1 MAELAIGL
9 AADCDNPEPAVA
21 KIFRAK
27 LPGATGLPFV
37 AFITHD
43 TKWVDGYSGFK
54 NTGDFQ
60 KVMEKAD
67 KSPYLQASK
76 ATRKKLAGIVAR
88 AEKAAG
94 RGDWKSVMKAA
105 KDTAKTSG
113 RCPERKQMRAL
124 VAKAH
129 GWAEAE
135 IKRALKLAR
144 SADDLAQARKVLMDV
159 RKRMARLPEADDA
172 AEGLKALRQLTR
184 IHKIEAAGKGK
195 DGLREKAAAK
205 FKESRW
211 AAIFSKQAPAI
222 GGGGDE
228 EEAEEEQEEESE
240 ESSIEIGG

>member
-9 AADCDNPEPAVA
+9 AADCDNPEAAVD

-43 TKWVDGYSGFK
+43 SKWVDGYSGFK
-54 NTGDFQ
+54 NARDFQ

-76 ATRKKLAGIVAR
+76 ATRKKLAGVVAR

-105 KDTAKTSG
+105 KDTAKTRG

-124 VAKAH
+124 VAKVH

-135 IKRALKLAR
+135 LKRAVKLAQT
-144 SADDLAQARKVLMDV
+144 ADDLAQPRKVLSGV
-159 RKRMARLPEADDA
+159 KKHMAGLPEADDA
-172 AEGLKALRQLTR
+172 AEGLKALRRLAQ

-228 EEAEEEQEEESE
+228 EEAEEDKE
-240 ESSIEIGG
+240 

>member
-1 MAELAIGL
+1 MAALAIGL
-9 AADCDNPEPAVA
+9 AADCDNPEPAVE
-21 KIFRAK
+21 KIFRER

-37 AFITHD
+37 GFITHD

-67 KSPYLQASK
+67 KTPYLQASK

-113 RCPERKQMRAL
+113 RCPERKQMSAL

-129 GWAEAE
+129 KWAEAE
-135 IKRALKLAR
+135 LERAVKLAR
-144 SADDLAQARKVLMDV
+144 STDDLAQPRKVLSRV
-159 RKRMARLPEADDA
+159 KKHMAGLPEADDA
-172 AEGLKALRQLTR
+172 AEGLKALRRLAQ
-184 IHKIEAAGKGK
+184 IHKTEAAGKGK
-195 DGLREKAAAK
+195 DGMREKAAAK

-211 AAIFSKQAPAI
+211 ASIFS
-222 GGGGDE
+222 
-228 EEAEEEQEEESE
+228 EAEEEEESE
-240 ESSIEIGG
+240 ESSIEIGE

>member
-9 AADCDNPEPAVA
+9 AADCDNPEPAVE
-21 KIFRAK
+21 KIFRAQ

-43 TKWVDGYSGFK
+43 AKWVDGYSGFK

-67 KSPYLQASK
+67 KTPYLQASK
-76 ATRKKLAGIVAR
+76 ATRKMLAGIVAR

-105 KDTAKTSG
+105 NDTAKTSG
-113 RCPERKQMRAL
+113 RCPERKQMSAL
-124 VAKAH
+124 VTKAH

-135 IKRALKLAR
+135 LKRALKLAR
-144 SADDLAQARKVLMDV
+144 SADDLAQPRKVLMGL
-159 RKRMARLPEADDA
+159 KRHMAGLPEADDA
-172 AEGLKALRQLTR
+172 AEGLKALRRLAQ

-222 GGGGDE
+222 AGGGDE
-228 EEAEEEQEEESE
+228 EEAD
-240 ESSIEIGG
+240 